1 MNCFIDHRIMERGSK
16 EMKGSGLIGL
26 GDVSVNSHFHNKD
39 TNKCKICSISLP
51 WEILETAYYFFQKKG
66 FEKTTLSDICEKLNI
81 NKEQFYKHFES
92 LDEVL
97 EILWAR

>member
-1 MNCFIDHRIMERGSK
+1 MNCLIDFKIVERGIK
-16 EMKGSGLIGL
+16 EMHGSGLMGP
-26 GDVSVNSHFHNKD
+26 GHVSMNSHFHCKD
-39 TNKCKICSISLP
+39 TLKSKISSTSLP

-66 FEKTTLSDICEKLNI
+66 FEETTLSDICEKLSI
-81 NKEQFYKHFES
+81 NNSQFYKHFES